1 MAVELSVIVPKCE
14 KYQICPTQLRRHF
27 FVVAVFTLKKY
38 FKILKKNFKNLEKKT
53 KIFLKILRA

>member
-14 KYQICPTQLRRHF
+14 IHQICPTQLRRHF

-38 FKILKKNFKNLEKKT
+38 FKILKKKFKNLEKK
-53 KIFLKILRA
+53 LKFFWKFW